1 KLGVDVNNREAQVG
15 INAVANLALA
25 TRDFAAPVGAQRTN
39 WSSEASPRTKLRILS
54 QRQQPAQG
62 HIISCGH
69 RQRDSIL
76 RRRLQAPKLVVD
88 IPSQALPANPQRG
101 AGTQQVL
108 NIDIGER
115 HDCVILERER
125 ALNLLSLRVIVDVHL
140 TSTSQPGGRAA
151 PATLD
156 PHVIAHVLRHAAGN
170 VDATKTAKASL
181 GLITERDLAGH
192 IEQTTDVRLS
202 EGRRGH
208 DRHQRNSGQDDRE
221 LPHHSCTPQFV
232 LWILVCLW
240 FHTPSPGV
248 PAESF
253 PVSFPRTVPGL
264 RVGRF
269 PAPVASVKL
278 SPSHLLSHCATAR
291 KRDWKHFTLPVGGL
305 YSPTWSGFLL

>member
-1 KLGVDVNNREAQVG
+1 
-15 INAVANLALA
+15 
-25 TRDFAAPVGAQRTN
+25 
-39 WSSEASPRTKLRILS
+39 
-54 QRQQPAQG
+54 
-62 HIISCGH
+62 
-69 RQRDSIL
+69 
-76 RRRLQAPKLVVD
+76 
-88 IPSQALPANPQRG
+88 
-101 AGTQQVL
+101 
-108 NIDIGER
+108 
-115 HDCVILERER
+115 
-125 ALNLLSLRVIVDVHL
+125 
-140 TSTSQPGGRAA
+140 
-151 PATLD
+151 
-156 PHVIAHVLRHAAGN
+156 HVIAHVLRHVAGN

-305 YSPTWSGFLL
+305 YSPTWSGFLLSAKNFFVGNTANHAPPLRQVSPRSSSCLPFRLCLLTGEPWTYSKLSACTGSSRDAFMAG